1 MQFGPRRWRVRGLK
15 KNLSPEQLKVNILA
29 SNEDNGLFFVDT
41 LEMYAARQRAAFLK
55 QASAEMGIDEAIVRA
70 DLGRVLVELERLQEE
85 QIKEALTPKE
95 QTFSMTE
102 AEREEAL
109 ELLRDPQLLDRV
121 ARDIG
126 RCGVV
131 GEEVNKVV
139 GYLAATSRKLEAP
152 LGVVIQSSSA
162 AGKTSLMDGVLA
174 LMPEEH
180 LVQYSAMT
188 GQSLFYLGEADLK
201 NKVLAI
207 VEEAG
212 AQRASY
218 ALKLLQ
224 SEGELTIAST
234 GKDPVTGKLVTMSY
248 RVEGPVT
255 LIMTTTAIEIDEEL
269 MNRCIVL
276 TVDEGREQ
284 TRAIHELQRAAQTLD
299 GLLARQDR
307 ERIRRVHRNA
317 QRLIHLSSS

>member
-1 MQFGPRRWRVRGLK
+1 
-15 KNLSPEQLKVNILA
+15 
-29 SNEDNGLFFVDT
+29 
-41 LEMYAARQRAAFLK
+41 
-55 QASAEMGIDEAIVRA
+55 MGIDEAIVRA

-152 LGVVIQSSSA
+152 LGVGDPVVVARQGRRASWTACSS
-162 AGKTSLMDGVLA
+162 

-180 LVQYSAMT
+180 RRAV
-188 GQSLFYLGEADLK
+188 LGDD
-201 NKVLAI
+201 
-207 VEEAG
+207 G
-212 AQRASY
+212 AEP
-218 ALKLLQ
+218 LL
-224 SEGELTIAST
+224 
-234 GKDPVTGKLVTMSY
+234 P
-248 RVEGPVT
+248 
-255 LIMTTTAIEIDEEL
+255 
-269 MNRCIVL
+269 
-276 TVDEGREQ
+276 GREP
-284 TRAIHELQRAAQTLD
+284 T
-299 GLLARQDR
+299 
-307 ERIRRVHRNA
+307 
-317 QRLIHLSSS
+317 